1 MPTALA
7 HSVAHVL
14 GVGRAGRGERGR
26 VAARVQQLLGA
37 ASVPDE
43 LGDLRAAE
51 EGVEFG
57 PLRWQQADLSEPVEP
72 GAHDGADSS
81 VAAALPGRVG
91 SPGVVGSHPQR
102 RLRLDPGRRTAVAI
116 GICALVAALVS
127 GWWVLSARP
136 RSLALAGSLP
146 SGSPLGS
153 ATPGPS
159 ASVAGSACPQISG
172 ASPAIVVVDVSG
184 KVHRPGVYTL
194 RAGARVVDAVT
205 AAGGPLPGVPLTGLN
220 LAARVTDGQQ
230 VPVGVPAA
238 APADPA
244 ATGVPSAGTGG
255 SDGPGGPPVNL
266 NTAGLDE
273 LQTLPGIGPVTAQHI
288 MDWRAQHGQFASVD
302 QLREVSGIGDVKFT
316 ELKSLVS
323 V

>member
-1 MPTALA
+1 MSTGLA
-7 HSVAHVL
+7 HSLAHVL

-37 ASVPDE
+37 SSAADDR
-43 LGDLRAAE
+43 GDLRA
-51 EGVEFG
+51 GDDGGEFG
-57 PLRWQQADLSEPVEP
+57 PLRWQPAELAEPVEP
-72 GAHDGADSS
+72 GTQH
-81 VAAALPGRVG
+81 AAVLPGVSG
-91 SPGVVGSHPQR
+91 SPGVAGSHALR
-102 RLRLDPGRRTAVAI
+102 RVRLDPGRRAAVAI

-136 RSLALAGSLP
+136 RSLALAGNLP

-153 ATPGPS
+153 VTPGPS
-159 ASVAGSACPQISG
+159 ASAARSACPDVSG
-172 ASPAIVVVDVSG
+172 SSAASVVVDVSG

-194 RAGARVVDAVT
+194 RAGARVVDAVA
-205 AAGGPLPGVPLTGLN
+205 AAGGALPGVPLTGLN

-244 ATGVPSAGTGG
+244 ATGAPSADAGD
-255 SDGPGGPPVNL
+255 SDGARGSPVNL

-288 MDWRAQHGQFASVD
+288 LDWRAQHGQFLSVD
-302 QLREVSGIGDVKFT
+302 QLREVSGIGEVKFA
-316 ELKSLVS
+316 ELKPLVS